1 MDFRP
6 WLILL
11 VMLSASLSGCL
22 GEDDAIDSMLDEMDI
37 YPEPWDRADLQ
48 YEDNETFSRVTMAG
62 LYEIGEV
69 RREFLALEYDRADM

>member
-22 GEDDAIDSMLDEMDI
+22 GEDDAIDAMEEGSNF

-48 YEDNETFSRVTMAG
+48 YEDNDTFSRVTVSG

-69 RREFLALEYDRADM
+69 QSIYVV

>member
-22 GEDDAIDSMLDEMDI
+22 GEDDAIEAMGDESNI
-37 YPEPWDRADLQ
+37 YPEPWDREELQ
-48 YEDNETFSRVTMAG
+48 YEDSDVAYG
-62 LYEIGEV
+62 CQ
-69 RREFLALEYDRADM
+69 